1 MRITKKTSSN
11 LDIAQVISKI
21 NKRQQQQQSSI
32 NNQYE
37 SGSKF
42 DKNQKSFLLEKEKLI
57 NGDPI
62 KVQLVKNNQNK
73 KVYST
78 KTIDYKTF
86 YKQGIMNRQNI
97 NENNDLN
104 YQLKKSTNNI
114 QRQNYKITTESNDDH
129 FHKANAYNDKTNYN
143 NNNNKYSDLGNIDRL
158 KKYLIPRNNPYR
170 NSLNMNTNINRP
182 RVISASPVPSNP
194 YLRDELDNENSNN
207 NYRKNKNQQE
217 HKMRD
222 LLSQKFTYN
231 KPKTT
236 STPNNIKK
244 KPHNYDLKTY
254 WDNNRNNFNNSD
266 NISVNSFNYNK
277 KDKYKKNKDNIS
289 VISYD
294 ESNSMINHKKNFLPE
309 IKLDDLIIYDER
321 LNDILV
327 ALNNYNYE
335 PDASNECAEFFVFYF
350 HSSLQKSFPLFFN
363 AKNKIVIES
372 ANNLTLLAIII
383 TYHLSILKD
392 ILKDVLN
399 MVMNIFS
406 LLKMN
411 LYLTTKKIQISYGD
425 AFVEKNNFYF
435 KTFNYYLR
443 TQNLINIKEDDII
456 FKIDHNCRLVTN
468 DLKKIIK
475 IYQQINNIFYTDFFA
490 LFNNISVLAEK
501 DLKDYFYARL
511 YGFMNQNKTDDKNL
525 TNSKNRKIS
534 ITKSGKNAN
543 NINSQ
548 LYNKNNGNN
557 GNYGIDSDYNNENN
571 NNLDNADVISVKSSK
586 SSHYYGKIDKHNFK
600 ILKLLEEYE
609 KNKIEPPFIKTPCKK
624 KYTIVLD
631 LDETLINIQFKEIE
645 SNKCILRFRPGLF
658 SFLSDIKP
666 FCELITFT
674 SASKEY
680 AQPIINEIELKNK
693 YFDYNFFREHSI
705 ICGNDFVKD
714 ISRIGRDMKKIIIV
728 DNMRENFRL
737 NLENGIKIAPFN
749 GNEND
754 NDNVLNEL
762 KKIII
767 MIYKQGYEDLTLAL
781 KDYSNEIKKKISLE
795 T

>member
-1 MRITKKTSSN
+1 MQLAK
-11 LDIAQVISKI
+11 
-21 NKRQQQQQSSI
+21 SI
-32 NNQYE
+32 
-37 SGSKF
+37 
-42 DKNQKSFLLEKEKLI
+42 L
-57 NGDPI
+57 
-62 KVQLVKNNQNK
+62 NK

-86 YKQGIMNRQNI
+86 YNKGLTSNF
-97 NENNDLN
+97 NNKDN
-104 YQLKKSTNNI
+104 STFHISKKSSNNI
-114 QRQNYKITTESNDDH
+114 QRQNFKIATETNDDIY
-129 FHKANAYNDKTNYN
+129 NNITNCNDK
-143 NNNNKYSDLGNIDRL
+143 NNKLGDLGNLDRL
-158 KKYLIPRNNPYR
+158 KKYLIPRNNPYH
-170 NSLNMNTNINRP
+170 NSMKMNRP
-182 RVISASPVPSNP
+182 RVISASPVPNNP
-194 YLRDELDNENSNN
+194 YLKDEINNGNN
-207 NYRKNKNQQE
+207 NNDEIWKKSHHKD

-244 KPHNYDLKTY
+244 TPHQYDLRTY
-254 WDNNRNNFNNSD
+254 CNNDRTNNLNNDNVS
-266 NISVNSFNYNK
+266 INSFNYK
-277 KDKYKKNKDNIS
+277 KEKFKKNKDNLS
-289 VISYD
+289 EISYG
-294 ESNSMINHKKNFLPE
+294 ELPPGVNNKNNYLPE

-327 ALNNYNYE
+327 ALSNNNNYE
-335 PDASNECAEFFVFYF
+335 IDASNECAEFFVFYF
-350 HSSLQKSFPLFFN
+350 HSSLQKIFPDFFN
-363 AKNKIVIES
+363 VKNKIVIES

-383 TYHLSILKD
+383 TYHLSLIKD
-392 ILKDVLN
+392 ILKEVIN
-399 MVMNIFS
+399 MVTNIFA
-406 LLKMN
+406 LLKNN
-411 LYLTTKKIQISYGD
+411 LYLTVKKIQISYGNI
-425 AFVEKNNFYF
+425 FVEKNNFYF

-468 DLKKIIK
+468 ALKKIIK
-475 IYQQINNIFYTDFFA
+475 IYQQINNSYYSDFIA
-490 LFNNISVLAEK
+490 LFNNISVLSEK

-511 YGFMNQNKTDDKNL
+511 YGFSNNNNYTDKKNSSNLKKNQLIRKSNNQY
-525 TNSKNRKIS
+525 NNRS
-534 ITKSGKNAN
+534 
-543 NINSQ
+543 
-548 LYNKNNGNN
+548 NGM
-557 GNYGIDSDYNNENN
+557 DSDYND

-609 KNKIEPPFIKTPCKK
+609 KNRIEAPFIKIPNKK

-631 LDETLINIQFKEIE
+631 LDETLINIEIKEIV
-645 SNKCILRFRPGLF
+645 SNKCILHFRPGLF
-658 SFLSDIKP
+658 SFLTDIKP

-728 DNMRENFRL
+728 DNMKENFRL
-737 NLENGIKIAPFN
+737 NMENGIKIAPFN
-749 GNEND
+749 GEV
-754 NDNVLNEL
+754 NDNVLYEL
-762 KKIII
+762 KNLIII
-767 MIYKQGYEDLTLAL
+767 FYRQGYEDLTKAL
-781 KDYSNEIKKKISLE
+781 QDYSNEIKKKISLE